1 MERMSLERFV
11 VMQESQVAA
20 ARLIGVKPNALN
32 NWLRRTPG
40 QYEVLVARDPGSR
53 KDVVIKVMRQVKI

>member
-11 VMQESQVAA
+11 VMQESQVVA

-40 QYEVLVARDPGSR
+40 KYEVLVSRGTDGRDR
-53 KDVVIKVMRQVKI
+53 VLKVMREVKL